1 MQSGLKQ
8 PGRVVTQKKTDRTG
22 APVSKRCPKTAPDT
36 QPACQGNA
44 EGQDPRDRPQHPDQ
58 DLGLKPRVCRG
69 QATAQ
74 LWAHGGCLQGSARRS
89 RGLTFAIWTT
99 LGNSVRQEMGMTSWY
114 VRHLVL
120 GEENPR

>member
-1 MQSGLKQ
+1 MLSLRIRQAELGPLSPNGAQ
-8 PGRVVTQKKTDRTG
+8 RVPQTHSPRVRGTRK
-22 APVSKRCPKTAPDT
+22 
-36 QPACQGNA
+36 
-44 EGQDPRDRPQHPDQ
+44 GQDPRDRPQHPDQ

-69 QATAQ
+69 QAAAQ
-74 LWAHGGCLQGSARRS
+74 LWAHGGCLQGSARWS
-89 RGLTFAIWTT
+89 RHLTFAIWTT